1 MPKYY
6 GEALTNFVLQNFQ
19 TNKIKD
25 LYEQA
30 KRFGY
35 TGTLRSFYAFVKRV
49 TSKTKKIKNPAQE
62 FIDVLKKVKVIT
74 VIDLSNKLD
83 CTPQRI
89 LDYVEY
95 HRALGYEI
103 SIDEQYVIFSK
114 DAVSN
119 GTSFDGPL
127 EDTEIIFAVI
137 SDPHFGSK
145 ACQITA
151 LNTFSEIARKKS
163 VKHIFMPGDITAGLG
178 VYAGQQFDLYGLSS
192 GEQEASVIL
201 NLPYGFEW
209 YALGGNHDYSFI
221 KRGGGHNPLVALAA
235 KRPDFHYLGFD
246 EVDVPILPGVSAK
259 LWHPDGGLPYSLS
272 YKLQKAAEQVSYN
285 ELQVISRSVQQKP
298 TTRFLFAGHL
308 HVQVQALIGPM
319 LCMQCGCFEGQSGYL
334 KKKMLLPTVG
344 GYIVKAD
351 LRKKDGLILNFESKF
366 YVFPDD
372 IENDWKNYKHT
383 IEEPKKT
390 KPIFQW

>member
-221 KRGGGHNPLVALAA
+221 KSNGHNALLAIQHHR
-235 KRPDFHYLGFD
+235 KDFHYIGFD
-246 EVDVPILPGVSAK
+246 QADVPILKGVDLK
-259 LWHPDGGLPYSLS
+259 MWHPSGGVPYAVS
-272 YKLQKAAEQVSYN
+272 YRLQKGIEQIAFD
-285 ELQVISRSVQQKP
+285 ELTQVVRGVKDLP
-298 TTRFLFAGHL
+298 TVRFVLAGHL
-308 HVQVQALIGPM
+308 HIQMQALFGSIFG
-319 LCMQCGCFEGQSGYL
+319 MQCGSFEGQTNYL
-334 KKKMLLPTVG
+334 KKKGLVPAIGGWIVRAELGKHGLL
-344 GYIVKAD
+344 
-351 LRKKDGLILNFESKF
+351 RNFTAKF
-366 YVFPDD
+366 YVFPEIRD
-372 IENDWKNYKHT
+372 DWKNYNHSLPEKQIT
-383 IEEPKKT
+383 E
-390 KPIFQW
+390 PIFEN